1 MKLSSSKILKSPLK
15 TSVSIIIITAS
26 IAILTILII
35 NKKSYSGDNSIPF
48 DISTGRPVVEI
59 MINGKGPYRFI
70 FDTGAS
76 GSVIDDSV
84 AQALG
89 LEVKGEVRVGS
100 PGTDKT
106 TNANLVLAD
115 LLLGSANFE
124 NYHLVSMAG
133 IKAKVNVDGIL
144 SYSILSDYVLTINYP
159 NSRLEFNNRELEKSK
174 SLSYTSPDRIITIK
188 MNVDGNE
195 IDCHLDTGSK
205 FGFTLP
211 NDIVAKLKL
220 KYEPVE
226 GPKKKTMNGEI
237 STKQTQLDGSI
248 TFGGI
253 TYKDPEFDFTEQ
265 FSNFGNLGYQ
275 ILKQLSVTIDQ
286 KNHLIQF
293 ERTGEN
299 K

>member
-1 MKLSSSKILKSPLK
+1 MNNYLILKSPLK
-15 TSVSIIIITAS
+15 TKASRFFKSAS
-26 IAILTILII
+26 IGIFTIVFI
-35 NKKSYSGDNSIPF
+35 NTSNLCGDNSIPF
-48 DISTGRPVVEI
+48 DITTGRPVIEL

-106 TNANLVLAD
+106 TKANLVNLNIT
-115 LLLGSANFE
+115 LGSEHFE
-124 NYHLVSMAG
+124 NYQMVSMPG
-133 IKAKVNVDGIL
+133 IKAKVNVDGII
-144 SYSILSDYVLTINYP
+144 SYSMLSGFLLKIDYP
-159 NSRLEFNNRELEKSK
+159 NSKLEIYTDELEKSN
-174 SLSYTSPDRIITIK
+174 SISYTSPDRIITIK
-188 MNVDGNE
+188 INVDGNE

-211 NDIVAKLKL
+211 SDIVSKLKL

-237 STKQTQLDGSI
+237 LTKQTQLDGSI

-253 TYKDPEFDFTEQ
+253 TFIDPEFDFTEQ

-286 KNHLIQF
+286 KNHLIKF